1 MKTRSILKV
10 VAGLAIIP
18 GALAAQQ
25 AQAARPIPL
34 AEAVRLAQQYSPTTV
49 LARNQERSSEQGVR
63 TAKAQFLPS
72 LNLSATGSQR
82 GGTQIVGG
90 VPLPLTGL
98 PWSYNRSVSTSLT
111 VFDGGTNWYGWKT
124 AEANLV
130 RDDAGVVSARFSV
143 ALNVKVQYYAVL
155 AAHESEAAARRT
167 LEQAQQQLKVSSAK
181 MAAGAATRVDSL
193 SSAIQVANAQL
204 AILTAQN
211 NLLNANASLTRL
223 VASPVQVT
231 AVESDTSEI
240 ASINIDEGALTQMV
254 GQGPAVQQ
262 AASTLSAAH
271 AGHKAATAPYFPS
284 LTVSGSYGQV
294 PLASQDFNFGSG
306 TSSIS
311 NQLSFSLGYTLF
323 DRLRREQSLVSA
335 RIAED
340 NAEVT
345 LRDARLGSQQ
355 NLISFLN
362 TFRTAQA
369 QIALQLLTIQAAEEA
384 LRVVQQRYNL
394 GTAQLLDVLTAQ
406 ATLDNARS
414 NLIAARLNARTA
426 KANIE
431 ALIGRDLP

>member
-1 MKTRSILKV
+1 MKTRSILRV
-10 VAGLAIIP
+10 LAGLAILP
-18 GALAAQQ
+18 GPLMAQPGLE
-25 AQAARPIPL
+25 ARPIPL
-34 AEAVRLAQQYSPTTV
+34 AEAVRLAQQNSPTTV

-63 TAKAQFLPS
+63 TARAQFLPS

-98 PWSYNRSVSTSLT
+98 PWSYNRSISTNLT
-111 VFDGGTNWYGWKT
+111 IFDGGTNWYGYKT

-130 RDDAGVVSARFSV
+130 RDDAGVIASRFNV
-143 ALNVKVQYYAVL
+143 ALSVKIQYYAVL

-181 MAAGAATRVDSL
+181 MAAGAATRSDSL
-193 SSAIQVANAQL
+193 TSAIQVANARL
-204 AILTAQN
+204 AILNAQN
-211 NLLNANASLTRL
+211 LLLNSNAALTRL
-223 VASPVQVT
+223 IASPVQVT
-231 AVESDTSEI
+231 AVEADTSVL
-240 ASINIDEGALTQMV
+240 ARVDLDEAALTQMV
-254 GQGPAVQQ
+254 ADGPGVKQ
-262 AASTLSAAH
+262 ATFSLSAAQ
-271 AGHKAATAPYFPS
+271 AGHRAATAPYLPS
-284 LTVSGSYGQV
+284 LTLSGSYGQV
-294 PLASQDFNFGSG
+294 PLASQNFNFGGG

-311 NQLSFSLGYTLF
+311 NQLSFTLGYTLF
-323 DRLRREQSLVSA
+323 DRLKREQSLVSA
-335 RIAED
+335 RISED
-340 NAEVT
+340 NADVT
-345 LRDARLGSQQ
+345 LRDTRLGAQQ
-355 NLISFLN
+355 NLISFLS
-362 TFRTAQA
+362 TFRTSQE